1 MTTYRLSSTS
11 MFYAPGMIQWM
22 LALTK
27 RDVKGARSDAGAR
40 RHFIEVTWPTLPPR
54 AVKAI
59 LEGRY
64 SVDGEDV
71 IVTA

>member
-1 MTTYRLSSTS
+1 

-40 RHFIEVTWPTLPPR
+40 RHFIEVTWPSLPPA

-59 LEGRY
+59 LDRKFE
-64 SVDGEDV
+64 VDGEDV